1 LIDDPMLYEQ
11 EPADAGF
18 FTPEEFAEEAPAPK
32 TKLQRLIESDNI
44 AEDLSEDKLKKIGRR
59 CSEGFEVDEKSREE
73 WLTKTKDAIKLANQ
87 VAEQKTSPWPGAA
100 NVKLPLIT
108 DASIKF
114 AARAYS
120 EIIRN
125 NQVAKGKV
133 VGADPDGSKAKRS
146 NRVGDF
152 CSWQLLE
159 QETEWEPDTD
169 KLLHCLPLVGHMF
182 RKRYYCPQEKRTK
195 SEICMPD
202 KIAINQQAASIETAR
217 RVTHI
222 IENVSKNDVVGN
234 QRAGIWLDIDFREQE
249 EKDRILTDDLE
260 KEDYYTFL
268 EQQCWLDLDE
278 DGYEEPYIVTLEKE
292 SMKVARIVAN
302 YGEDDVANNDAGK
315 VMRIKPRQCLVDYI
329 FIPSMDGSYY
339 GTGFGQLMGPLNKAA
354 NTVVNQL
361 LDSGTLSIMQCGYLS
376 KEVKLYS
383 GTNSFTVGE
392 WKRTQ
397 ASAEQLRNGVFPLPT
412 KEPSPTLFNLL
423 GLIMELTQDLSSVKD
438 VLGGD
443 APGGNVPATTV
454 MALIEQGMKT
464 FNAIYKRIYRSL
476 KSELKQLCELNYL
489 YLDDEEYINVLDD
502 QEAFRREDF
511 NPEGMDIIPVADPNM
526 SSEMQRLA
534 QAEALKSAIGM
545 PGVDPKPIMQMWL
558 DALRIPSDKAKAI
571 LPDQDP
577 NGVPPHIQQMM
588 HDVEMKGA
596 DIANKEREIDLKER
610 ELTLKE
616 REFEVKALETISKA
630 ILNFANAE
638 GAEAGQQMAMYKSI
652 ADSVLKAQQIDNQAA
667 VATQKA
673 QTAQPESPTA

>member
-1 LIDDPMLYEQ
+1 
-11 EPADAGF
+11 
-18 FTPEEFAEEAPAPK
+18 
-32 TKLQRLIESDNI
+32 
-44 AEDLSEDKLKKIGRR
+44 
-59 CSEGFEVDEKSREE
+59 
-73 WLTKTKDAIKLANQ
+73 
-87 VAEQKTSPWPGAA
+87 
-100 NVKLPLIT
+100 
-108 DASIKF
+108 
-114 AARAYS
+114 
-120 EIIRN
+120 
-125 NQVAKGKV
+125 
-133 VGADPDGSKAKRS
+133 
-146 NRVGDF
+146 
-152 CSWQLLE
+152 
-159 QETEWEPDTD
+159 
-169 KLLHCLPLVGHMF
+169 
-182 RKRYYCPQEKRTK
+182 
-195 SEICMPD
+195 
-202 KIAINQQAASIETAR
+202 
-217 RVTHI
+217 
-222 IENVSKNDVVGN
+222 
-234 QRAGIWLDIDFREQE
+234 
-249 EKDRILTDDLE
+249 LE